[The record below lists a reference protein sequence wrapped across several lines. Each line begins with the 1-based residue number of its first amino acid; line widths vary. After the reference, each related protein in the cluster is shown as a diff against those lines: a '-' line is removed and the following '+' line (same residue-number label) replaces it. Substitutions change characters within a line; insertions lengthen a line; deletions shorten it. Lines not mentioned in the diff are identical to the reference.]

1 MEVSETLKTGGAC
14 HLPPP
19 VQFHKPMLKF
29 ITVCLWGMAAAVA
42 HAKPNIVFIL
52 SDDQGWADVGWHGSE
67 IQTPNLDKIAEA
79 GAKLEQFYVLP
90 VCSPTRAAL
99 LTGRYPMR
107 MGLQTGVVRPYAQY
121 GLPLEERTLP
131 QALREAGYTTAICG
145 KWHLGHHRP
154 EYLPTRRGFD
164 HQYGH
169 YNGAID
175 YYKLERDGGAD
186 WHRDDKVCHD
196 EGYSTA
202 LIAKEAVRLIEE
214 QPKDKPL
221 FLYVPFNAPHT
232 PLQVPEEYK
241 APYAKLP
248 EPRRS
253 YAGMLSAM
261 DEAIGRILAALDETG
276 IRENTLIIFASDN
289 GGEEPGKVANNSP
302 LRGGKYT
309 LYEGGVRVCAAAA
322 WPGQIKPGVTISE
335 PIHMVDWY
343 PTLLKLGGAS
353 LDQKLPLDGLD
364 IWPTITAGKPSP
376 HDQILLNAEP
386 KCGAIRVGDWKLII
400 NGAAAG
406 GTKKSGQ
413 RVELFNLAE
422 DPNEKRNLAAEQA
435 EKVKALR
442 GRYEA
447 LAAQAAPPRNKP
459 MKRGF
464 KVPKIWGELE

>member
-1 MEVSETLKTGGAC
+1 M
-14 HLPPP
+14 PPP
-19 VQFHKPMLKF
+19 GELGKLMLKF
-29 ITVCLWGMAAAVA
+29 ISVCLWWLTAVVITGGRSLATAASS
-42 HAKPNIVFIL
+42 KPNIVFIL

-67 IQTPNLDKIAEA
+67 IQTPNLDEIAAA
-79 GAKLEQFYVLP
+79 GAQLEQFYVLP

-131 QALREAGYTTAICG
+131 QALREAGYTTGICG
-145 KWHLGHHRP
+145 KWHLGHFRP

-175 YYKLERDGGAD
+175 YFELERDGGAD

-196 EGYSTA
+196 EGYSTS
-202 LIAKEAVRLIEE
+202 LIAKEAVRLINE
-214 QPKDKPL
+214 QPKDTPL

-241 APYAKLP
+241 APYANLP
-248 EPRRS
+248 EPRRT
-253 YAGMLSAM
+253 YAGMLAAI
-261 DEAIGRILAALDETG
+261 DEAIGRILAALDATG

-289 GGEEPGKVANNSP
+289 GGEEPGKVASNLP

-322 WPGQIKPGVTISE
+322 WPGHIKPRVTISE

-343 PTLLKLGGAS
+343 PTLLKLAGAS

-364 IWPTITAGKPSP
+364 IWPTLTAGKPSP
-376 HDQILLNAEP
+376 HEEILLNAEP
-386 KCGAIRVGDWKLII
+386 KRGAIRVGEWKLIV
-400 NGAAAG
+400 NGGAAG
-406 GTKKSGQ
+406 GSGNKKSGQ
-413 RVELFNLAE
+413 QVELFNLTE
-422 DPNEKRNLAAEQA
+422 DPNEKRNLAAEQP
-435 EKVKALR
+435 EKMQALLT
-442 GRYEA
+442 RYKA
-447 LAAQAAPPRNKP
+447 LAAQAVPPRNKP

-464 KVPKIWGELE
+464 MVPKIWGESE